1 MYFHIYQLNML
12 FIFIYWWLNQ
22 LYLPMYA
29 KDLVM
34 DKHRKH
40 KKEILWIVI
49 IYSFIHLLMKQQ
61 QSTSIT
67 III

>member
-1 MYFHIYQLNML
+1 MYFCIYPLNTL
-12 FIFIYWWLNQ
+12 FIFIYCWLNQ
-22 LYLPMYA
+22 LYLPMYDR
-29 KDLVM
+29 DLVM

-61 QSTSIT
+61 QSMSIT